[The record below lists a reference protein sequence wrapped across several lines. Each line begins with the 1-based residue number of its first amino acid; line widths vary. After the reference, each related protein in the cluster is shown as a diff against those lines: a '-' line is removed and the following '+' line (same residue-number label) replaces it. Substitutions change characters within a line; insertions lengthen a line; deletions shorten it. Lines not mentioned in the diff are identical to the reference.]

1 MPFDVAAPDLGEALD
16 STLATSTAVQEDLA
30 RHLAVLPREVVN
42 AAGGGL
48 AVQGGVGSVVVVV
61 VEPGLVGGFA
71 LGLAGVGVGV
81 GFGVFGSLFLEPQET
96 SPAVRPRASVQI
108 DSLLRYVF
116 IDC

>member
-1 MPFDVAAPDLGEALD
+1 M
-16 STLATSTAVQEDLA
+16 
-30 RHLAVLPREVVN
+30 
-42 AAGGGL
+42 
-48 AVQGGVGSVVVVV
+48 GV
-61 VEPGLVGGFA
+61 
-71 LGLAGVGVGV
+71 GVGVGV